1 MQKLFFITSFIFILI
16 FNVSAD
22 ELSEGYKSFINND
35 RTGAYL
41 HFTAASKMPESKTEA
56 LLMLS
61 LISTVDK
68 DASEAFRY
76 FMDFYRSSPDKY
88 AYTQALYN
96 TKAVMGFNPMKSDA
110 QLNWVME
117 ALKQPDLNPGLRA
130 HLMETAG
137 KHFES
142 VYNLKKSREY
152 FSKIG
157 ALMEWQIVGDFE
169 NISASGFD
177 KDYAPVSHP
186 EPEAVF
192 KNKINADIKWFD
204 LYKQVDGKWIDLLYN
219 FNCTNTLV
227 FAQTF
232 CKSNS
237 DQKIYL
243 RIGTSGS
250 LKVWVND
257 QLVFREETE
266 RNNGIDTY
274 IIPVKIASGNNR
286 ILLQIGNSKLEQCN
300 FMMRATDTEGNP
312 LTGLTFSKRYSPYG
326 KTTQEMPV
334 PLVPFA
340 EQFLLG
346 KIKENPEKLVN
357 YLVLA
362 TAYLSNDKLYDAL
375 GILQK
380 AQALAPDCSYI
391 QDQLFELYLRD
402 QDRTSA
408 SLTQEK
414 LKKIDPDNPSVLNYI
429 INDAF
434 NSENYVDARKYID
447 KKEKLYGK
455 NLELLNYKLKLASQ
469 QNKAEE
475 YSALIDEACALY
487 PNDYDIIY
495 DKYKFEKDYKQNQ
508 KSAVTVLKNFIKNN
522 YNKSALKTLSA
533 EYIQSGQARNG
544 IELIKQLIE
553 YNPFDDFYYKELGLY
568 YLQAGDYEAAKQNFE
583 ESLKIAPYYG
593 PYYGNY
599 ARVFEE
605 KGEKENAIRQYELN
619 VIYSPGDYDAIKK
632 IRTLQSKKEVFS
644 WFPEKDYYKLFE
656 NSPSAADYPS
666 DNIISLTEERQIVQY
681 GNGGSESRVVM
692 MLKAL
697 TLKGIDY
704 LKEYSISYNS
714 GEELIIEKAE
724 VLKKNGNR
732 LQAETND
739 NNIVYTSLEP
749 GDATFLIYRRNKNIT
764 GQMSKQLFE
773 KWMLSNW
780 YPTLNIEYNLL
791 IAKELKLNYDLNN
804 SSVKPEIKD
813 ADEFK
818 LYSWKTTV
826 NKSLN
831 RESYMPQM
839 VDVCQLLSISTL
851 PDWDY
856 ISKWYYDIS
865 NTKTKPDHIVT
876 ETVNGL
882 LKGKENLKEYEK
894 ALILYNFIE
903 QNIRYS
909 SVSFR
914 QNGIVPQKASEVLVT
929 RIGDC
934 KDLAVLFTSMC
945 NVAGIKAGMVL
956 VIRHQNGTSWMKLPS
971 FDFDHAIAKAILD
984 GKEYYIELTS
994 SYLPFASLD
1003 GSLIGAVV
1011 LDINND
1017 PEKVSPKILDPTSR
1031 KSNNTI
1037 RKSEVSF
1044 SGDNMTYKIETKR
1057 TGSMA
1062 GGTRSVYRDQGKE
1075 DREKNFTQSL
1085 TGTYPNVKL
1094 LSLNFNSSLKDCS
1107 DTINYNYSFVAPK
1120 VFTKINNLSLVK
1132 LPLTEQ
1138 LSAYDFLL
1146 EERKYPIEAWR
1157 YNTCDTLIEHL
1168 TVNFPE
1174 NKTLVEVPQSVH
1186 YSCKQADYT
1195 LSFKVLGNQLIVDRK
1210 MLYKQNYVPVSDYT
1224 PYRAFIESVVGS
1236 DTQQIGFK

>member
-1 MQKLFFITSFIFILI
+1 MQKLFLITSFIIVLILK
-16 FNVSAD
+16 VSGN

-35 RTGAYL
+35 RQKAYI
-41 HFTAASKMPESKTEA
+41 HFIAASKIPETKTEA
-56 LLMLS
+56 LLMLA

-68 DASEAFRY
+68 DATEAFRY
-76 FMDFYRSSPDKY
+76 FMDFYKNSPNKY
-88 AYTQALYN
+88 PYTQALYRN
-96 TKAVMGFNPMKSDA
+96 KCVLGFNTLKSEE
-110 QLNWVME
+110 QLNWMLE
-117 ALKQPDLNPGLRA
+117 ILKQPDLNPGLRA
-130 HLMETAG
+130 HLMEDAG

-157 ALMEWQIVGDFE
+157 SVMEWQIAGDFE

-177 KDYAPVSHP
+177 KDYAPVNHP

-204 LYKQVDGKWIDLLYN
+204 LYKQVDGKWVDLMFN
-219 FNCTNTLV
+219 FNCTNTIV

-232 CKSNS
+232 CNSTS
-237 DQKIYL
+237 DQKIHL

-250 LKVWVND
+250 LKVWIND
-257 QLVFREETE
+257 QLLFREEAE

-274 IIPVKIASGNNR
+274 IIPVKVAKGNNR
-286 ILLQIGNSKLEQCN
+286 ILLQIGNSKLDQCN
-300 FMMRATDTEGNP
+300 FMMRATDAEGNP
-312 LTGLTFSKRYSPYG
+312 LSDLTFSKKYTPYG
-326 KTTQEMPV
+326 KTVQEMPV
-334 PLVPFA
+334 QGVPFA
-340 EQFLLG
+340 EGFLL
-346 KIKENPEKLVN
+346 KEIKENPEKLVN

-362 TAYLSNDKLYDAL
+362 TAYLSNDKLFDAL

-380 AQALAPDCSYI
+380 AQTLAPDCSYI

-402 QDRTSA
+402 QNRTSA

-414 LKKIDPDNPSVLNYI
+414 LKKIDPDNPSVLNYM

-434 NSENYVDARKYID
+434 NSENYKDARQYIE
-447 KKEKLYGK
+447 KKERLYGK
-455 NLELLNYKLKLASQ
+455 NLDLLNYKLKLASAE
-469 QNKAEE
+469 NKAEE
-475 YSALIDEACALY
+475 YSAFLDEACALY
-487 PNDYDIIY
+487 PNDYDVIY
-495 DKYKFEKDYKQNQ
+495 DKYMFEKDYKENQ
-508 KSAVTVLKNFIKNN
+508 KSAVSILKSFVKAN
-522 YNKSALKTLSA
+522 YNKGAIKTLST
-533 EYIQSGQARNG
+533 EYFQSGQANNG
-544 IELIKQLIE
+544 FELLKQLIE
-553 YNPFDDFYYKELGLY
+553 YNPFNDFYYKELGMY
-568 YLQAGDYEAAKQNFE
+568 YLKTGNYDGARQNFE

-605 KGEKENAIRQYELN
+605 RGDKENAIKQYELN
-619 VIYSPGDYDAIKK
+619 VAYSPGDYDAIKK
-632 IRTLQSKKEVFS
+632 IRDLQSKKDVFS
-644 WFPEKDYYKLFE
+644 WFPDKDYYKLFE
-656 NSPSAADYPS
+656 NSPSASDYPS
-666 DNIISLTEERQIVQY
+666 DNILSLTEERQVVQY
-681 GNGGSESRVVM
+681 GNGGSESRVVLL
-692 MLKAL
+692 LKAL

-704 LKEYSISYNS
+704 LKEYSVGYNS

-749 GDATFLIYRRNKNIT
+749 GDAIFLIYRRNKNIT

-780 YPTLNIEYNLL
+780 YPTLNMEYNLL

-804 SSVKPEIKD
+804 SAVKPEIKD

-818 LYSWKTTV
+818 FYSWKKTQ
-826 NKSLN
+826 NKSMKL
-831 RESYMPQM
+831 ETYMPPM
-839 VDVCQLLSISTL
+839 VDVCELLSLSTL
-851 PDWDY
+851 DDWDY

-865 NTKTKPDHIVT
+865 NTKTKPDHIVI
-876 ETVNGL
+876 ETVNDL
-882 LKGKENLKEYEK
+882 LKGKESLTEYKK

-945 NVAGIKAGMVL
+945 NVAGIRAGIVL

-971 FDFDHAIAKAILD
+971 FDFDHAIAKATLD

-1003 GSLIGAVV
+1003 GSLIGAVT
-1011 LDINND
+1011 LDINKD
-1017 PEKVSPKILDPTSR
+1017 AEKMVPKILNPSSR
-1031 KSNNTI
+1031 QPNNTF

-1044 SGDNMTYKIETKR
+1044 SGDDMTYKIETKR

-1062 GGTRSVYRDQGKE
+1062 GYTRSVYRDQGKE
-1075 DREKNFTQSL
+1075 DQEKNFTQSL
-1085 TGTYPNVKL
+1085 INTYPNIKL
-1094 LSLNFNSSLKDCS
+1094 LSLNFNQSLKDCS
-1107 DTINYNYSFVAPK
+1107 DTLNYSYSFVAPR
-1120 VFTKINNLSLVK
+1120 VFSRINNLSLVK
-1132 LPLTEQ
+1132 LPLTE
-1138 LSAYDFLL
+1138 LLTAYDFLL

-1157 YNTCDTLIEHL
+1157 YNTCDTLVEHL
-1168 TVNFPE
+1168 TVDFPE
-1174 NKTLVEVPQSVH
+1174 NKALVEVPQSVH
-1186 YSCKQADYT
+1186 FSCNQADYT
-1195 LSFKVLGNQLIVDRK
+1195 LDFKVLGNQLNVNR
-1210 MLYKQNYVPVSDYT
+1210 MMVYKLNYVPLSDYAA
-1224 PYRAFIESVVGS
+1224 YRTFIESVVNS
-1236 DTQQIGFK
+1236 DSQQIAFK